1 MFKVAAGKLKL
12 IAIIASL
19 AGLAL
24 VLSPTFSLLQFP
36 GASTTQGDGF
46 PEDASFITD
55 DTEVEVVSDEDLVA
69 CNSFNENVDEILGVS
84 NDTVVD
90 DRKLASDTL
99 IAEFCNRP
107 VLIKEIMSMDSH
119 GLSLVAYACDASAGK
134 IGTEAIQDSLSEY
147 YKIYCVSA
155 RQVILNESNTFLA
168 SVEEFRTEILP
179 MIEASQ
185 EEEAEARAEEA
196 DTSSTNDTTSV
207 DEEGGEEA
215 ADTSTGTFDTA
226 KARATLE
233 KVKQSLEEC
242 IALANE
248 FEYYQAAKSF
258 DTASKMF
265 LGIFIEKEPVSEV
278 N

>member
-1 MFKVAAGKLKL
+1 LVKVAAGKLKL

-46 PEDASFITD
+46 PEDASFIPD

-84 NDTVVD
+84 NDTVD

-134 IGTEAIQDSLSEY
+134 IGTEAIQESLSEY
-147 YKIYCVSA
+147 YKIYCDSA
-155 RQVILNESNTFLA
+155 RKLILDESKTFLA

-207 DEEGGEEA
+207 DEDGDE

-242 IALANE
+242 ITLVNE
-248 FEYYQAAKSF
+248 FEYYPAARSF
-258 DTASKMF
+258 DNASKMF
-265 LGIFIEKEPVSEV
+265 LGIFTEKEP
-278 N
+278 